1 MTTTELTTRSTVCLN
16 SGVEMPRLGFGV
28 FQVPDDQTTAAVA
41 EALRVGYRAVDT
53 AAFYGNEAG
62 VGKAIADS
70 GLPRAGTCSSP
81 PNCGRPTR
89 ATTARSRR
97 STRAWPSLDWT
108 TWTCT

>member
-1 MTTTELTTRSTVCLN
+1 MTTTELTARSTVKLN
-16 SGVEMPRLGFGV
+16 NGVEMPRLGFGV
-28 FQVPDDQTTAAVA
+28 FQVPDDETTAAVA

-70 GLPRAGTCSSP
+70 GLPRGEVTSP
-81 PNCGRPTR
+81 PSCGRPTR

-97 STRAWPSLDWT
+97 STRAWPSLGWT